1 MLGPGLVN
9 GALALALTTGLLMRV
24 RHGVRSNVCDTVIT
38 CRRRNDGHPRQAS
51 AGWSYFPLCLP
62 SAIVR
67 LALDLAGIILRLLV
81 WVFLGLVL
89 ARQWRNG
96 GHDRRRYAGHF

>member
-1 MLGPGLVN
+1 MGPGLVN
-9 GALALALTTGLLMRV
+9 GALALALTTWPAYRV
-24 RHGVRSNVCDTVIT
+24 RHGVRSNVCDTVIILPPQ
-38 CRRRNDGHPRQAS
+38 NDGHPRQAS
-51 AGWSYFPLCLP
+51 AGWSYFAIVPA

-67 LALDLAGIILRLLV
+67 LALDLAGIILAAAG

-96 GHDRRRYAGHF
+96 EP